1 MLTSLNSSSA
11 TTQKVRFSFW
21 RIVLYVFLV
30 LVLLVVMVFG
40 GLYTYLKMYPDA
52 VSQRISQ
59 ELKKNIGVEASFSAV
74 NVTVFPMP
82 ALSFVDVRLIQ
93 ENFTLD
99 VAYATVTPSLW
110 DIIDG
115 NYSLGHISLWRPILH
130 WKQAEASQNGQEE
143 SFVFS
148 SEKQKIDLSFSELTQ
163 SLQNELHTYVRNIP
177 SYLFGSFLDIK
188 HGKVV
193 FEQQTMLLQC
203 ENVQSS
209 FILGPLGY
217 VKGNF
222 GVASLQ
228 VLLNEKPYARLKN
241 SMFLLSG
248 DVHETLH
255 ATVQTELSMAE
266 YIRQGKMTLT
276 ASYTLPLVGDAAN
289 KDFFSAKTAALENVS
304 LLKFYWDVQ
313 TQLFWQGADLAVH
326 SRGALEGDIQDS
338 IIFKDVR
345 TQISEDVAVLNA
357 SLSMKGDRESGN
369 NTKPVLKGSLAV
381 EQLSL
386 PQWFSFARQLPLG
399 IQNTLDNL
407 KGTLHFE
414 LDAQGLEVHS
424 LEAVAAFAHFT
435 GKGGVK
441 QWSKPVIF
449 LDIESNELQ
458 LKDVYPEI
466 EGKQAQALHWAQPPL
481 VPLSDKTNLHDSHE
495 NTVGYDIR
503 ISTKKLLAWDLP
515 MESMSFRCSPA
526 GQDGEKIP
534 QKYEDAVVLEFGSEN
549 FYDGRAEA
557 KVVLYSLAT
566 KESAYDITGILRNIR
581 ATPVQRLLGRKLFDG
596 RISADTTFTAT
607 GSTLKD
613 FLLSKNGMAALRVDS
628 GRFYGN
634 SGETVP
640 FSRFTL
646 ASDFSARTKDK
657 AQGAALPSHIM
668 YNGQWNT
675 SLQMQGMSA
684 KASWNGA
691 VELAGENYSTI
702 LLRNIPA
709 RVNLSLDPDLTGIS
723 SNFVADIDG
732 KFSLNTKLQEFSVNA
747 AHISVPNFGSLQ
759 LTGSGML
766 DMSEDLSWA
775 AQLQGSTASLSE
787 LLWRVNA
794 QGQAWLPVHFPQR
807 VTGSVK
813 LAYAKDTLRLDALN
827 LRAHTMHLQ
836 GNVRRSFSQ
845 KSAWNFDLALNAFD
859 YDTFFAGSNK
869 GKSGAQGASGT
880 KAANSWDWLKKL
892 RAEGE
897 VRLKSLRVKKLHIR
911 NVNIP
916 IKIENSRIVSKP
928 IRGTLYEG
936 SLKASFD
943 GRLHNAI
950 LQSHIIAETHG
961 VNLFAL
967 TQDLGMSTALSG
979 PAQLSLSLKGPLLAN
994 FLAGLEGTWSVQVG
1008 RGFMQSRDARGN
1020 LSGKPTYITSFSDN
1034 GTLIRGILQSQR
1046 FALHGADIA
1055 VVGNGHLDLLQNT
1068 LDMRLV
1074 ADVGKVVDI
1083 PVRYYGALDN
1093 PKRDLDDG
1101 AVILATIG
1109 TLGTGV
1115 FDLIGGIFDI
1125 LFGTF

>member
-11 TTQKVRFSFW
+11 TTQRVRFSFW

-30 LVLLVVMVFG
+30 LVLLVVMFFG
-40 GLYTYLKMYPDA
+40 GLYTYLKMYPEA

-59 ELKKNIGVEASFSAV
+59 ELKKNTDIEASFSAV
-74 NVTVFPMP
+74 DVTIFPMP

-115 NYSLGHISLWRPILH
+115 KFSLGHISLWRPVLH
-130 WKQAEASQNGQEE
+130 WKQTKALQDSKGGALA
-143 SFVFS
+143 FS
-148 SEKQKIDLSFSELTQ
+148 PEKQKTELPFSTLTQ
-163 SLQNELHTYVRNIP
+163 ALQDEFHAYIANIP
-177 SYLFGSFLDIK
+177 SYLFGSFLDVK
-188 HGKVV
+188 HGKLV
-193 FEQQTMLLQC
+193 FEQQNILLQC

-217 VKGNF
+217 VKGNL
-222 GVASLQ
+222 GATSLQ
-228 VLLNEKPYARLKN
+228 VLWDEKPYARLKN
-241 SMFLLSG
+241 SMLLLSG
-248 DVHETLH
+248 DVHETIH
-255 ATVQTELSMAE
+255 ATIQTELSMAE

-276 ASYTLPLVGDAAN
+276 ASYTMPLVDGGES
-289 KDFFSAKTAALENVS
+289 KDFFNTKTADLENVS
-304 LLKFYWDVQ
+304 FLKFYWDVQ

-326 SRGALEGDIQDS
+326 SRGALEGDIKDN

-357 SLSMKGDRESGN
+357 SLHMKGDKGTENR
-369 NTKPVLKGSLAV
+369 TKPVLKGSLAV

-386 PQWFSFARQLPLG
+386 PRWFSFARQLPLG

-414 LDAQGLEVHS
+414 LDDQGLEVHS

-449 LDIESNELQ
+449 LDVKSDELQ

-466 EGKQAQALHWAQPPL
+466 EGIQAQALHWPQPPL
-481 VPLSDKTNLHDSHE
+481 IPLTDKKEIYNSHE
-495 NTVGYDIR
+495 NIVGYDIR
-503 ISTKKLLAWDLP
+503 IGTKKLLAWDLP
-515 MESMSFRCSPA
+515 MKSMSFRCSPA
-526 GQDGEKIP
+526 ELDGEKIP
-534 QKYEDAVVLEFGSEN
+534 QKYQDAVVLEFGSED

-557 KVVLYSLAT
+557 KAVLYSLPT

-596 RISADTTFTAT
+596 RISVDTTFTAT
-607 GSTLKD
+607 GSTIKE
-613 FLLSKNGMAALRVDS
+613 FLLSKTGMAALRVDD
-628 GRFYGN
+628 GRFYAD
-634 SGETVP
+634 SGESLP
-640 FSRFTL
+640 FTRFTL
-646 ASDFSARTKDK
+646 ASDFKTWTKDK
-657 AQGAALPSHIM
+657 AQGAALPSNLM
-668 YNGQWNT
+668 YDGQWNT
-675 SLQMQGMSA
+675 SLQMKGISA
-684 KASWNGA
+684 RASWNGA
-691 VELAGENYSTI
+691 LELAGENYSTV
-702 LLRNIPA
+702 LLRSIPA
-709 RVNLSLDPDLTGIS
+709 RVNLSLAPSLTGIS
-723 SNFVADIDG
+723 SSFVADIDG
-732 KFSLNTKLQEFSVNA
+732 KFSLNTKSKEFSVSA

-759 LTGSGML
+759 LTGSAML
-766 DMSEDLSWA
+766 DMSEELSLA
-775 AQLQGSTASLSE
+775 AQLEGSAASLSE

-794 QGQAWLPVHFPQR
+794 QGQAWVPAHFPQR
-807 VTGSVK
+807 ITGSVK
-813 LAYAKDTLRLDALN
+813 LAYAKNMLRLDALN

-836 GNVRRSFSQ
+836 GNVRRSFSEE
-845 KSAWNFDLALNAFD
+845 SAWNFDLSLNAFD
-859 YDTFFAGSNK
+859 YDTFFAGSNE
-869 GKSGAQGASGT
+869 GKAGVQGSTNT
-880 KAANSWDWLKKL
+880 KTAHSWSWLKKL

-911 NVNIP
+911 NVSIP
-916 IKIENSRIVSKP
+916 IKIANSRIVSKP
-928 IRGTLYEG
+928 MRGTMYEG
-936 SLKASFD
+936 AVKVSFD
-943 GRLHNAI
+943 GRLQNAV
-950 LQSHIIAETHG
+950 LQSHITAETHG

-979 PAQLSLSLKGPLLAN
+979 PAQLSLSLKGPLLEN
-994 FLAGLEGTWSVQVG
+994 FLVGLEGTWSVQVG

-1020 LSGKPTYITSFSDN
+1020 LSGKPTYITSFNDN
-1034 GTLIRGILQSQR
+1034 GTLIRGVMQSQR
-1046 FALHGADIA
+1046 FTLHGADIA
-1055 VVGNGHLDLLQNT
+1055 VVGNGHLNLLQNT
-1068 LDMRLV
+1068 LDMRLI

-1083 PVRYYGALDN
+1083 PVRYYGPLNN
-1093 PKRDLDDG
+1093 PKRDLDEG

-1125 LFGTF
+1125 LFGAF